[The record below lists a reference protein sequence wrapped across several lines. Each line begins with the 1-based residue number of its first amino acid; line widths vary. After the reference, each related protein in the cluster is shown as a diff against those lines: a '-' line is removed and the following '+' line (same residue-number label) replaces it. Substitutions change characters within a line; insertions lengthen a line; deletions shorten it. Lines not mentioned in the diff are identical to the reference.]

1 MLLLV
6 IALFSILLS
15 SCDNSADSNSHDQQ
29 IRQRN
34 NQPLH
39 RVEVITVEIKPVH
52 LTQLVSGTLEAVT
65 KIRLYNEE
73 SGRITKLPYYEGD
86 SVKKGTLLIQLDNE
100 LLKTDVAKA
109 KANRQQKKVDLNR
122 LRQLLPK
129 KIATEEQVAQAR
141 TEVDLAVAEEKHQLT
156 RLKRTSIK
164 APIDGLITKRHYEP
178 GDLLAQHSQILSII
192 DPSAL
197 RLKASIA
204 ERWIPL
210 IHINQQVT
218 VRIDALGDRKNKAKI
233 IRIHP
238 TINADTHKGIIEI
251 LLNPVPSNAKVGQFA
266 RATIE
271 LKSSQRLI
279 IPVNTVH
286 FEPEGAFVY
295 RVIKDDTGNETGADI
310 VKADIV
316 EKVFFQQGQQFG
328 EVVEVLSDLKAGD
341 NIVSRGHLGLR
352 DAKKV
357 TIANKTNGQAISTQ
371 LKKNPS
377 TASQDTTPQANDTP
391 ASKAQALKTEALESK
406 PPTTKTSSDH

>member
-1 MLLLV
+1 M
-6 IALFSILLS
+6 LS
-15 SCDNSADSNSHDQQ
+15 SCDSSPDSSSNAQH
-29 IRQRN
+29 IKQRI

-39 RVEVITVEIKPVH
+39 RVEVIAAEIKQVH
-52 LTQLVSGTLEAVT
+52 LTQLVSGSLEAVT

-73 SGRITKLPYYEGD
+73 SGRITKLRYHEGD

-122 LRQLLPK
+122 LKKLLPN
-129 KIATEEQVAQAR
+129 KISTEEQVAQAR

-164 APIDGLITKRHYEP
+164 APIDGLITKRFYEP

-204 ERWIPL
+204 ARWLPL
-210 IHINQQVT
+210 INKNQQVT
-218 VRIDALGDRKNKAKI
+218 VRIDALGDREYEAKI

-238 TINADTHKGIIEI
+238 TINTRTHKGIIDI
-251 LLNPVPSNAKVGQFA
+251 LLDPVPDNAKVGQFA
-266 RATIE
+266 RAIIE
-271 LKSSQRLI
+271 LRSSQRLI

-295 RVIKDDTGNETGADI
+295 RVIKNQNDAD
-310 VKADIV
+310 VV

-328 EVVEVLSDLKAGD
+328 DVVEVLSELKSGD
-341 NIVSRGHLGLR
+341 RIVSRGHLGLR

-357 TIANKTNGQAISTQ
+357 TIANTTNSQSATTKVIE
-371 LKKNPS
+371 NPS
-377 TASQDTTPQANDTP
+377 SASQANDTP
-391 ASKAQALKTEALESK
+391 ATEAQTLKTKAFEST
-406 PPTTKTSSDH
+406 PSTTKAFSGH

>member
-1 MLLLV
+1 MT
-6 IALFSILLS
+6 
-15 SCDNSADSNSHDQQ
+15 DSTDYNQQ
-29 IRQRN
+29 IRQRI

-39 RVEVITVEIKPVH
+39 RVEVITVEMKPVH

-109 KANRQQKKVDLNR
+109 QANREQEKVDLER
-122 LRQLLPK
+122 LKKLLPK
-129 KIATEEQVAQAR
+129 KISTEEQVAQAQ
-141 TEVDLAVAEEKHQLT
+141 TVLDLAIAEEKRQLT

-164 APIDGLITKRHYEP
+164 APIDGLITKRFYEP
-178 GDLLAQHSQILSII
+178 GDLLAQHSQILTII

-197 RLKASIA
+197 RLKTSIA
-204 ERWIPL
+204 ERWLPL
-210 IHINQQVT
+210 INKNQQVT
-218 VRIDALGDRKNKAKI
+218 VRIDALGDRKHEAKI

-238 TINADTHKGIIEI
+238 TINASTHKGIIEI
-251 LLNPVPSNAKVGQFA
+251 LLNPVPNNAKVGQFA

-295 RVIKDDTGNETGADI
+295 RVIKDGTSDDTGNETGADI

-371 LKKNPS
+371 SKENPL
-377 TASQDTTPQANDTP
+377 TTSQDKTFQANDTP
-391 ASKAQALKTEALESK
+391 AFEAKALKTEALESK
-406 PPTTKTSSDH
+406 PPTTKTSSGH